1 MDEGVE
7 ERKRRK
13 DFVVAV
19 QAGNEAA
26 IAEIALAHPDLL
38 SGHVGRNG
46 ETALSIAAQ
55 NGRAGSARVLL
66 EAGADPNARNNDGS
80 APLHRAGESPETMRL
95 LLAWGADPCA
105 KNRQGQ
111 TILFTC
117 DCEEA
122 IEIAVEQLGAER
134 LEEIAEGGRTPL
146 LCALADG
153 REEAAR
159 ALLARGANLMAEDWN
174 GEGAINACVRWC
186 GEDMLKELL
195 DLGASAK
202 CRPLSGPCA
211 LAQCILRKNE
221 TIARMILAAGAD
233 PNRPMESGRRVVTV
247 AVADNLKDLA
257 EALVRA
263 GASLS
268 FKDREGLGLRRSVER
283 MSSRTDVAECDRLV
297 SHLER
302 LEETLAI
309 GAAIGEALAER
320 DEPMAQSRR
329 MSI

>member
-1 MDEGVE
+1 MDEGMD
-7 ERKRRK
+7 ERQRRK
-13 DFVVAV
+13 DFVAAV

-26 IAEIALAHPDLL
+26 IAKIALAHPDLL
-38 SGHVGRNG
+38 SGRVSRNG

-66 EAGADPNARNNDGS
+66 EAGADPNARDNDGS

-95 LLAWGADPCA
+95 LLAWGADPCV

-117 DCEEA
+117 DCEET
-122 IEIAVEQLGAER
+122 IEIAVEQLGVGR

-186 GEDMLKELL
+186 GADMLKELL
-195 DLGASAK
+195 DLGASGK
-202 CRPLSGPCA
+202 CSPLAGPCA

-221 TIARMILAAGAD
+221 TGAAMILAAGAD
-233 PNRPMESGRRVVTV
+233 PNRQMESGTRVVTI
-247 AVADNLKDLA
+247 AVAENRQDLA
-257 EALVRA
+257 EKLVRA

-268 FKDREGLGLRRSVER
+268 FKDREGLGLRSSVAR
-283 MSSRTDVAECDRLV
+283 MSSRADLAECDRLV

-302 LEETLAI
+302 LEEALAI
-309 GAAIGEALAER
+309 GAALADR
-320 DEPMAQSRR
+320 AEPMASSRR